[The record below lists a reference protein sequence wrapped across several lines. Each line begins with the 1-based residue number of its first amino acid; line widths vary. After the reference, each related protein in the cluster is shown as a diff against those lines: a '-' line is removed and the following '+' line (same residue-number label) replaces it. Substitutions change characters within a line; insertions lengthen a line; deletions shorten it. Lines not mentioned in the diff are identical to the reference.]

1 MPSLMNPRTKKI
13 LLDMSAGVYYDIAQ
27 GVRQNEYK
35 TMKTH
40 ENPRYKNQT
49 TWKSD
54 TSLRV
59 YCSQG
64 LKDRIVKETE
74 RTGDTQATLIRRA
87 VVNYL
92 RMVER

>member
-1 MPSLMNPRTKKI
+1 
-13 LLDMSAGVYYDIAQ
+13 MSAGVYYDIGQ
-27 GVRQNEYK
+27 GVKQLGNAN
-35 TMKTH
+35 MKNHT
-40 ENPRYKNQT
+40 NPRYKNQT

-64 LKDRIVKETE
+64 LKDRIAKEAE
-74 RTGDTQATLIRRA
+74 RVGDSQAKVIRRA

-92 RMVER
+92 RMVEGMEREFKRQIA